1 MLFGK
6 ILAEAAMRE
15 TKFVTWLPA
24 YGAEVRGGTAY
35 CMVAVSDTEI
45 GSPHIDKADT
55 LIILNKPSLEKFKDR
70 IKNKGLLILNT
81 SLMTK
86 KELIPYINMWQK
98 KVHLVEYPFTDIA
111 IEIGNI
117 RVANMVAL
125 GCFIGSR
132 KIVSEK
138 SVIETIHAVAP
149 LDKRNLIMINEKA
162 LSSGMQLIKHKND
175 KS

>member
-1 MLFGK
+1 
-6 ILAEAAMRE
+6 
-15 TKFVTWLPA
+15 
-24 YGAEVRGGTAY
+24 
-35 CMVAVSDTEI
+35 
-45 GSPHIDKADT
+45 
-55 LIILNKPSLEKFKDR
+55 
-70 IKNKGLLILNT
+70 
-81 SLMTK
+81 
-86 KELIPYINMWQK
+86 MWQK

-138 SVIETIHAVAP
+138 SVIETIHAIAP